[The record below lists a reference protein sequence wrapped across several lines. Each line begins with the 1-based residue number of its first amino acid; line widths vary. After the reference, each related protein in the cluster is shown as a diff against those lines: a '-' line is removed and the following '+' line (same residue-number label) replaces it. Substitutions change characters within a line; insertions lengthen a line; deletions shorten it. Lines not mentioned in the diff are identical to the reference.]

1 MGFDPGAFHQFL
13 IQNKVIGFFEKPIKL
28 KSGRIS
34 HWYVNCRVLSD
45 RVGAIDQLADF
56 VLAFSEERGLPADYY
71 YGVPEG
77 ATKLAV
83 LLNYK
88 KGKSINN
95 LDQALVIG
103 RGKPK
108 EHGDPKDRYF
118 IGPIQ
123 EGDAAIVIEDVTT
136 TGGSLVESINN
147 LKESKINVL
156 AAIGLVNRMERR
168 DDGRS
173 VDQAVAELH
182 VPYLAM
188 SRAIELLPLSKEI
201 SKPSPSVWQAVLNYF
216 DEYGIEPL
224 KG

>member
-1 MGFDPGAFHQFL
+1 MDFDPGAFHQFL
-13 IQNKVIGFFEKPIKL
+13 LENKVIGFFETPLKL

-45 RVGAIDQLADF
+45 RLGEIDRLADF
-56 VLAFSEERGLPADYY
+56 VLAFSKKHGLYADYY

-83 LLNYK
+83 ILNYK
-88 KGKSINN
+88 KGKSSNDR
-95 LDQALVIG
+95 DQALVIG

-136 TGGSLVESINN
+136 TGGSLVQSIEN
-147 LKESKINVL
+147 LKESKIDVV

-168 DDGRS
+168 DDHRS
-173 VDQAVAELH
+173 VDQAISDLG

-188 SRAIELLPLSKEI
+188 SRATELLPLAREI
-201 SKPSPSVWQAVLNYF
+201 SGPSPSVWQEVLEYF
-216 DEYGIEPL
+216 DQYGIEPL
-224 KG
+224 KI